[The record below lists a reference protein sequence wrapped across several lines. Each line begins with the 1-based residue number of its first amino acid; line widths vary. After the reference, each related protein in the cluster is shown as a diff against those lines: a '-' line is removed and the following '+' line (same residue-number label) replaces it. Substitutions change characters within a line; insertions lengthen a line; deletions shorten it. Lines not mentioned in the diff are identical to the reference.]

1 MTRADTENGGR
12 LAVVATE
19 ARAQASPAGARDVP
33 FIVGGNLRRLRKAH
47 GLSLERLAELSGVS
61 RAMLG
66 QIETAKSVPTVSL
79 LWRVADALGV
89 PVATLVASESEPL
102 AVVLSR
108 SGASLLVGSEGRF
121 ASRSLLPSGRATS
134 TGFFEL
140 HISANHRE
148 VCPAAPLGTRHSLV
162 AARGSLTV
170 LIGEETPIALAEGDA
185 VAFEGGTSY
194 AIENP
199 AGSEAIAYLVVVS
212 PTP

>member
-1 MTRADTENGGR
+1 MSRTETEDGGR
-12 LAVVATE
+12 LAVVTPE
-19 ARAQASPAGARDVP
+19 ARAHSGSAGARDVP

-108 SGASLLVGSEGRF
+108 SGASLLVGSEGRY
-121 ASRSLLPSGRATS
+121 ASRSLLPHGRAAS

-140 HISANHRE
+140 HIAASHRE
-148 VCPAAPLGTRHSLV
+148 ACPAAPIGTRHSLV
-162 AARGSLTV
+162 VAHGSLSV
-170 LIGEETPIALAEGDA
+170 AIGDETPIALGEGDA
-185 VAFEGGTSY
+185 IAFEGGTPY
-194 AIENP
+194 AVENP
-199 AGSEAIAYLVVVS
+199 AASEAIAYLVVVS

>member
-1 MTRADTENGGR
+1 MSRTDSEDAGRGSAVAPDARPANGP
-12 LAVVATE
+12 T
-19 ARAQASPAGARDVP
+19 GARDVP

-108 SGASLLVGSEGRF
+108 SGASLLVGSDGRY
-121 ASRSLLPSGRATS
+121 ASRSLLPQGRATS

-140 HISANHRE
+140 HLAASHRE
-148 VCPAAPLGTRHSLV
+148 ACPAAPVGTRHSLV
-162 AARGSLTV
+162 AAHGSFRV
-170 LIGEETPIALAEGDA
+170 EIGNEEPIALAEGDA
-185 VAFEGGTSY
+185 VAFEGGTPY
-194 AIENP
+194 AIENT
-199 AGSEAIAYLVVVS
+199 ASSEAIAYLVVVA
-212 PTP
+212 PGP